1 MCRKIPEELK
11 AQNAFCFPIGWRFF
25 FDPIINTSKSSISAT
40 TLDGLVLLGK
50 SGKKYFTVE
59 GAASHCRKEL
69 GPIDQLAEHFYAHVG
84 LSPPEEE
91 GSKKRRGEAEGLE
104 RPEERGSNKRRK
116 TVPDE
121 IAATHSVST
130 ASSLDP
136 APPVQHNRDQ
146 PLKLEELYLRRCRH
160 CDMCIREEC
169 QKCASC
175 KLNASRTRRCKE
187 VCLRKVS
194 AVNDS
199 IVTMKLQLIFR
210 VESVSARCV

>member
-1 MCRKIPEELK
+1 MCYKIPEELK
-11 AQNAFCFPIGWRFF
+11 AQNAFFFPIGWRFF
-25 FDPIINTSKSSISAT
+25 FDSIKDTRNSAIPA
-40 TLDGLVLLGK
+40 LDGLVIWGK

-59 GAASHCRKEL
+59 AAVNHCSKEL
-69 GPIDQLAEHFYAHVG
+69 GPIDKLAEKFYAQVG

-91 GSKKRRGEAEGLE
+91 DSKKRRGEGPE

-116 TVPDE
+116 TLPDE

-130 ASSLDP
+130 ESSLDP
-136 APPVQHNRDQ
+136 APPVQQNRDQ
-146 PLKLEELYLRRCRH
+146 PLTLEELYRRRCKH
-160 CDMCIREEC
+160 CDRCIREEC

-194 AVNDS
+194 AVNDF

-210 VESVSARCV
+210 SESVSARCV